1 MGLRS
6 EGAQGR
12 TGARRRRAASALMA
26 LGLVAGLAACT
37 SDPLAEEYRS
47 GDNKGYV
54 AGEFKVV
61 EIPAADRGE
70 PIDFSGVTESGK
82 KVTSADYAGDVVVVN
97 FWYAGCGPC
106 RAEAKFLEQV
116 SKEYDG
122 KGAAFLGL
130 NIYDQPETAASF
142 AKTYDV
148 TYPSLIAIDDAP
160 LKLAFAAAAPL
171 SATPVTLVLDRE
183 GRVAARIIS
192 QLEDASILS
201 TIVRETLAETS

>member
-1 MGLRS
+1 M
-6 EGAQGR
+6 
-12 TGARRRRAASALMA
+12 RRARRAAAA
-26 LGLVAGLAACT
+26 VIAAGLVAGLAACT
-37 SDPLAEEYRS
+37 NDPLADEYRS

-54 AGEFKVV
+54 AGQFRVV
-61 EIPAADRGE
+61 EIPEADRGE
-70 PIDFSGVTESGK
+70 PIDFSGTTESGTA
-82 KVTSADYAGDVVVVN
+82 VSSADYAGEVLVVN

-106 RAEAKFLEQV
+106 RAEAKYLEQV
-116 SKEYDG
+116 AQEYEGDG
-122 KGAAFLGL
+122 AQFLGL

-142 AKTYDV
+142 AKTYSV
-148 TYPSLIAIDDAP
+148 SYPSLIAIDDAP

-201 TIVRETLAETS
+201 TIVRETLAESS